1 MQIDFQTT
9 ILAYVL
15 VNYVCA
21 IITCSTWLHNKN
33 QFKGLELIFF
43 DFLLQ
48 SIGLTLACFQHYIPD
63 FASVLL
69 ANAFMYG
76 GAILFPFAIA
86 NFANIS
92 VKKHAYIAA
101 LPVFISLYA
110 YFTFIDI
117 NARTRLLIFTL
128 MVLPIFIHTAYLI
141 FARADERNRSY
152 TLRIGIVNVI
162 LAAVHAIRALWAYIG
177 PTVTDH
183 YQFEQSEAILVTFSQ
198 LLMIYLLFAVT
209 QMIQMKLLDQL
220 DISMRRTE
228 HLLDKTQKL
237 ATIDDLTQVYNR
249 RKVETDLAMEIINF
263 NLYQQPLSVLMIDID
278 HFKRF
283 NDSYGHDI
291 GDRVLMDV
299 AGALKANIRNTDI
312 VGRWGGEEFLIIL
325 PFADIKAAEIV
336 GKKLVEAVRAINT
349 HYCPSAERVS
359 VSIGCT
365 EINALDTLDQLI
377 KRADIAMYDAKKSG
391 RDQIVIAE

>member
-1 MQIDFQTT
+1 
-9 ILAYVL
+9 
-15 VNYVCA
+15 
-21 IITCSTWLHNKN
+21 
-33 QFKGLELIFF
+33 
-43 DFLLQ
+43 
-48 SIGLTLACFQHYIPD
+48 
-63 FASVLL
+63 
-69 ANAFMYG
+69 
-76 GAILFPFAIA
+76 
-86 NFANIS
+86 
-92 VKKHAYIAA
+92 
-101 LPVFISLYA
+101 
-110 YFTFIDI
+110 
-117 NARTRLLIFTL
+117 
-128 MVLPIFIHTAYLI
+128 
-141 FARADERNRSY
+141 
-152 TLRIGIVNVI
+152 
-162 LAAVHAIRALWAYIG
+162 
-177 PTVTDH
+177 
-183 YQFEQSEAILVTFSQ
+183 
-198 LLMIYLLFAVT
+198 MIYLLFAVT